1 MRVVIPAFTRPPQYP
16 LRRPSAGDQLAM
28 AIPARDPF
36 IAYLLGHATMLR
48 GHQVAPAAAAL
59 LAEHVNALEL
69 LADVV
74 RDLPEDDERLQMLVT
89 LAVRH
94 GQFAPGPA
102 ADHALTRFA
111 GASRAV
117 CDSFLTTLVQ
127 VARDDALGR
136 ARDHGVLPPK
146 GPR

>member
-1 MRVVIPAFTRPPQYP
+1 
-16 LRRPSAGDQLAM
+16 M
-28 AIPARDPF
+28 ATPARNPF
-36 IAYLLGHATMLR
+36 IAYLLVHAAMLR
-48 GHQVAPAAAAL
+48 GHQVAPASATH

-102 ADHALTRFA
+102 ADHALTRFT

-117 CDSFLTTLVQ
+117 CDTFLTTLVH

-136 ARDHGVLPPK
+136 ARDHGILPPK
-146 GPR
+146 RPR

>member
-1 MRVVIPAFTRPPQYP
+1 
-16 LRRPSAGDQLAM
+16 M
-28 AIPARDPF
+28 ATPARNPF
-36 IAYLLGHATMLR
+36 IAYLLVHATMLR
-48 GHQVAPAAAAL
+48 GHEVAPAAAAL

-94 GQFAPGPA
+94 GQFVPGPA

-111 GASRAV
+111 GTSREV
-117 CDSFLTTLVQ
+117 CDIFLTTLVR
-127 VARDDALGR
+127 VARDNALGR

-146 GPR
+146 RPR

>member
-1 MRVVIPAFTRPPQYP
+1 
-16 LRRPSAGDQLAM
+16 M

-36 IAYLLGHATMLR
+36 IAYLLVHATMLR

-94 GQFAPGPA
+94 GQFAPGRA

-117 CDSFLTTLVQ
+117 CDTFLTTLVH

-146 GPR
+146 PRR

>member
-1 MRVVIPAFTRPPQYP
+1 
-16 LRRPSAGDQLAM
+16 M

-36 IAYLLGHATMLR
+36 IAYLLVHATMLR

-59 LAEHVNALEL
+59 VAEHVNALEL

-94 GQFAPGPA
+94 GQFVPGPA

-111 GASRAV
+111 GTSREV
-117 CDSFLTTLVQ
+117 CDIFLTTLVR
-127 VARDDALGR
+127 VARDNALGR
-136 ARDHGVLPPK
+136 ARDYGVLPAK
-146 GPR
+146 RPR

>member
-1 MRVVIPAFTRPPQYP
+1 
-16 LRRPSAGDQLAM
+16 M
-28 AIPARDPF
+28 ATPARDPF
-36 IAYLLGHATMLR
+36 IAYLLVHATMLR
-48 GHQVAPAAAAL
+48 GHQPAPAAAAL

-69 LADVV
+69 LADLV
-74 RDLPEDDERLQMLVT
+74 RDLPEDDERLLMLAT

-102 ADHALTRFA
+102 AADALTRFA
-111 GASRAV
+111 GTSREV
-117 CDSFLTTLVQ
+117 CDTFLTTLVH

-146 GPR
+146 RPR

>member
-1 MRVVIPAFTRPPQYP
+1 
-16 LRRPSAGDQLAM
+16 M

-48 GHQVAPAAAAL
+48 GRLGAP
-59 LAEHVNALEL
+59 LAGHAHALEL

-74 RDLPEDDERLQMLVT
+74 RDLPEDDERLQLLVT
-89 LAVRH
+89 LVVRH

-111 GASRAV
+111 GTSRGG
-117 CDSFLTTLVQ
+117 
-127 VARDDALGR
+127 GR
-136 ARDHGVLPPK
+136 HLSHHPGLRCA
-146 GPR
+146 

>member
-1 MRVVIPAFTRPPQYP
+1 M
-16 LRRPSAGDQLAM
+16 LRRSDVP
-28 AIPARDPF
+28 
-36 IAYLLGHATMLR
+36 
-48 GHQVAPAAAAL
+48 PAAAERLDA
-59 LAEHVNALEL
+59 HTVALEL

-74 RDLPEDDERLQMLVT
+74 RDLPEDDERLLILVT

-111 GASRAV
+111 GTSREV
-117 CDSFLTTLVQ
+117 CDTFLTTLVH

-146 GPR
+146 RPR

>member
-1 MRVVIPAFTRPPQYP
+1 
-16 LRRPSAGDQLAM
+16 M
-28 AIPARDPF
+28 AIPVRTPL
-36 IAYLLGHATMLR
+36 IAYLLVHVSLLR
-48 GHQVAPAAAAL
+48 SRRDAVSAAAER
-59 LAEHVNALEL
+59 LAEHALALEL
-69 LADVV
+69 LAEVV

-102 ADHALTRFA
+102 ADHALTRFT

-117 CDSFLTTLVQ
+117 CDTFLTTLVH

-146 GPR
+146 RPR

>member
-1 MRVVIPAFTRPPQYP
+1 
-16 LRRPSAGDQLAM
+16 M
-28 AIPARDPF
+28 ATPARDPF
-36 IAYLLGHATMLR
+36 LAYLLVHATMLR
-48 GHQVAPAAAAL
+48 GHQPAPAAAAL

-102 ADHALTRFA
+102 ADHAITRFA

-117 CDSFLTTLVQ
+117 CNTFLTTLVHA
-127 VARDDALGR
+127 ARDDALGR

-146 GPR
+146 RPQ

>member
-1 MRVVIPAFTRPPQYP
+1 
-16 LRRPSAGDQLAM
+16 M

-36 IAYLLGHATMLR
+36 IAYLLVHATMLR
-48 GHQVAPAAAAL
+48 GRLAAPAAAAP
-59 LAEHVNALEL
+59 LAAHAHAHALEL

-74 RDLPEDDERLQMLVT
+74 RDLPEDDERLQSLVT

-94 GQFAPGPA
+94 GQFAPGPG

-111 GASRAV
+111 GTSREV
-117 CDSFLTTLVQ
+117 CDTFLTTLVH

-146 GPR
+146 RPR

>member
-1 MRVVIPAFTRPPQYP
+1 
-16 LRRPSAGDQLAM
+16 M
-28 AIPARDPF
+28 ATPARNPF
-36 IAYLLGHATMLR
+36 IAYLLVHAAMLR
-48 GHQVAPAAAAL
+48 GHQVAPASAAH

-74 RDLPEDDERLQMLVT
+74 RDLPEDDERLHMLVT

-102 ADHALTRFA
+102 ADHALTRFT

-117 CDSFLTTLVQ
+117 CDTFLTTLLH

-136 ARDHGVLPPK
+136 ARDHGILPPK
-146 GPR
+146 RPR

>member
-1 MRVVIPAFTRPPQYP
+1 
-16 LRRPSAGDQLAM
+16 M
-28 AIPARDPF
+28 ATPARDPF
-36 IAYLLGHATMLR
+36 IAYLLVHAAMLR
-48 GHQVAPAAAAL
+48 GHQSAPAAAAL

-69 LADVV
+69 LVDVV
-74 RDLPEDDERLQMLVT
+74 RDLPEDDERLLMLVT

-102 ADHALTRFA
+102 TDHALTQFA

-117 CDSFLTTLVQ
+117 CDTFLTTLVQ

-146 GPR
+146 RPR

>member
-1 MRVVIPAFTRPPQYP
+1 
-16 LRRPSAGDQLAM
+16 M
-28 AIPARDPF
+28 ATTARDPF
-36 IAYLLGHATMLR
+36 IAYLLVHATMLR
-48 GHQVAPAAAAL
+48 RSDAPPAAAER
-59 LAEHVNALEL
+59 LAAHTVALEL

-74 RDLPEDDERLQMLVT
+74 RDLPEDDERLLMLVT

-111 GASRAV
+111 GTSREV
-117 CDSFLTTLVQ
+117 CDTFLTTLVH

-146 GPR
+146 RPR